1 MTFGEKLQTLRT
13 DAALSQEDLA
23 AKLSISRQAI
33 SKWELNKTVPDAKY
47 IVELSELFQV
57 TTDYLLKEQASQTP
71 PEPQEKA
78 PSQAD
83 SSTVQPEAP
92 SSSSIPN
99 HTALTLLTC
108 GNVLFFDPAPALHC
122 ILLLCLPPQ
131 RLAAAGRSVSRSRPA
146 DGQPRASWPR
156 FTFTGRSAPVLP
168 RLFRQCNAV
177 GFFHC
182 PACGYSEVVD
192 DLLVGQVEGVLSLL
206 LFLTITLGPSLL
218 VWCIGR
224 LIAQL
229 ITKQN

>member
-108 GNVLFFDPAPALHC
+108 GNVLFLT
-122 ILLLCLPPQ
+122 LLLLYIAFYCFAF
-131 RLAAAGRSVSRSRPA
+131 RLSV
-146 DGQPRASWPR
+146 WPLLAVLLA
-156 FTFTGRSAPVLP
+156 APVLLTVSRALLGRGSHSQADLRRYCRGFSVSVMLWGFSIALLADTP
-168 RLFRQCNAV
+168 RSWMTFWSVR
-177 GFFHC
+177 
-182 PACGYSEVVD
+182 
-192 DLLVGQVEGVLSLL
+192 
-206 LFLTITLGPSLL
+206 
-218 VWCIGR
+218 
-224 LIAQL
+224 
-229 ITKQN
+229 